1 MDPHDSRLVDHVT
14 EYSATLGSSSFSDG
28 HWPGMDTT
36 KILFAIKQGP
46 RSLENHIREFLAIAH
61 YSELLDIILIEI
73 FCDGINPPLKSK
85 LRRKGPRSSLSQF
98 LDYALLS
105 VGSSFTVGVA
115 EEERD
120 MSAIPERTHIMA
132 ATTTLCHVTAAI
144 HESNQVTDNLHESHH
159 VSADLPESHHVSAD
173 LPVSPRLR

>member
-1 MDPHDSRLVDHVT
+1 MDPHDSRLVDHVI

-28 HWPGMDTT
+28 YWPGMDTT

-61 YSELLDIILIEI
+61 YSELPDIILIEI
-73 FCDGINPPLKSK
+73 FCDDINPPLKSK
-85 LRRKGPRSSLSQF
+85 LRREGPRSSLSQF

-105 VGSSFTVGVA
+105 VGSSFTVGVV

-120 MSAIPERTHIMA
+120 IASVPKMAAIPERTHIMA
-132 ATTTLCHVTAAI
+132 ATTTLRHVTAAI
-144 HESNQVTDNLHESHH
+144 HESNQVTDNLHESSQ
-159 VSADLPESHHVSAD
+159 V
-173 LPVSPRLR
+173 